1 MYIMNK
7 TFKKVYLHPS
17 VCSLSLRTE
26 GLIAVSLSEGS
37 ADPDRPVLVPPY
49 EDFDEAE
56 EDPAD
61 F

>member
-7 TFKKVYLHPS
+7 TFEKVYLHPS

-26 GLIAVSLSEGS
+26 VLIAVSLNEGS

-49 EDFDEAE
+49 EEFDEAE

>member
-26 GLIAVSLSEGS
+26 GLIAVSLNEGS
-37 ADPDRPVLVPPY
+37 ADPDRPVLAPPY
-49 EDFDEAE
+49 EEFDEAE
-56 EDPAD
+56 EDPAE